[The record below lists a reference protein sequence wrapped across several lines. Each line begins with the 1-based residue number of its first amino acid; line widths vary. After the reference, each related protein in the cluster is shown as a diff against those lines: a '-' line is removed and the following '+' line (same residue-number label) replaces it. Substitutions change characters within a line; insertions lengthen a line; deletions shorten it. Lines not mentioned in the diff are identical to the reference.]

1 MSDFRDLPVWRKSHY
16 LTLAVYRATK
26 LFPLEELFGLT
37 SQMQRSAALIPVN
50 IALGWRRTGSS
61 GANRFLEVA
70 MGSANELRQGSFMA
84 HQRGLLS
91 QGAHEKLTEE
101 IDQVKRL
108 LKGLLEETSGRR
120 TASAGKS

>member
-1 MSDFRDLPVWRKSHY
+1 MSDFRNLPVWRKSHY

-50 IALGWRRTGSS
+50 IALGWRQTASS

-70 MGSANELRQGSFMA
+70 MGSASELRQGSFIA

-91 QGAHEKLTEE
+91 EDAHEKLAEE
-101 IDQVKRL
+101 IDEVRQMLR
-108 LKGLLEETSGRR
+108 GLLEEKEARR
-120 TASAGKS
+120 AASAGKS